1 MMMSR
6 VTCLTCIAAVSL
18 LALRQTSVAQE
29 NVEQAPS
36 RAADAATREMMKRM
50 MPGEAHKVFARMAGK
65 WRGTMRIWNSSQP
78 DAPPVESA
86 TESESRLVL
95 GGRFVL
101 EEASGTLMRMPM
113 QRMSILG
120 YDNAL
125 EQYTLI
131 FYSSFETATNT
142 ASGTANAERNVITLR
157 GEFDEPE
164 GKAPFKNIIR
174 FEDDDVHVFESYKIL
189 PDGKELKL
197 IEQVM
202 RRVK

>member
-1 MMMSR
+1 MMSR
-6 VTCLTCIAAVSL
+6 VTCLTCIAVVSL
-18 LALRQTSVAQE
+18 LLFGGDSVAQE
-29 NVEQAPS
+29 SP

-50 MPGEAHKVFARMAGK
+50 MPGDAHKIFARMVGK

-78 DAPPVESA
+78 DAPPMESA

-101 EEASGTLMRMPM
+101 EEASGTVMRMPM

-142 ASGTANAERNVITLR
+142 AMGTANADGNVITLR

-164 GKAPFKNIIR
+164 GKAPFKNIMR
-174 FEDDDVHVFESYKIL
+174 LENEDVHVFESYKIL

-197 IEQVM
+197 VEQVM
-202 RRVK
+202 TRVK